1 MAGQKQLNLFEKK
14 RKQERLMQNKIEYKI
29 QRHLCLLDASIKSTE
44 RLLQASIERNLDVAE
59 FESQNRERIIGAVEK
74 LQTEIEAQ
82 INTLELS
89 SVSQELLEIL
99 KCWTQDLT
107 DSFERTLLLDQ
118 KITARLSDEKD
129 KTTQQIATIYRARKS
144 HQGYNLNNLKK

>member
-1 MAGQKQLNLFEKK
+1 VAGQKQLNLFEKK

>member
-1 MAGQKQLNLFEKK
+1 
-14 RKQERLMQNKIEYKI
+14 MQNKIEYKI

-74 LQTEIEAQ
+74 LQTEIQAQ
-82 INTLELS
+82 INSLELS

-129 KTTQQIATIYRARKS
+129 KTTQQIATI
-144 HQGYNLNNLKK
+144 